1 MNDSGKWFWLA
12 GTAGGG
18 VLVYLLAPVLVPF
31 LVAAILAYIGDPLVD
46 RLERLRLSRTL
57 AVVAVFF
64 GLLLLLS
71 LLLLVL
77 VPMLERQLALLTTK
91 LPGYLDW
98 LQQQALPWLQTKLG
112 LRENVDLWGLKD
124 YAGSHWQS
132 AGGTAA
138 RLLASLSRSGLSLL
152 GWLANLFIV
161 PVVTFY
167 LLRDWDLLMARIREL
182 LPRHIESDA
191 VALARSVDQVLGAF
205 FRGQLSVMLALG
217 IVYTTGLWLVG
228 LDLALLIGMVAG
240 LVSFVPYLGFIVGIS
255 SAGLAAVM
263 QFHDVTHPLLVLL
276 VFSVGQ
282 LLEGTVLT
290 PLLLGERIGLHPVA
304 VIFAVLAGGQLFGFV
319 GILLALP
326 VAAVLLV
333 VLRDLRRRYLNSR
346 LYSTADR
353 E

>member
-12 GTAGGG
+12 GTVAGG
-18 VLVYLLAPVLVPF
+18 VLVYLLAPVLAPF

-77 VPMLERQLALLTTK
+77 VPLLERQLALLTTK

-112 LRENVDLWGLKD
+112 LHTTVDLWGLKA

-191 VALARSVDQVLGAF
+191 VALAHSVDDVLGAF

-240 LVSFVPYLGFIVGIS
+240 LVSFVPYLGFIVGVT

-263 QFHDVTHPLLVLL
+263 QFHDVAHPLLVLL
-276 VFSVGQ
+276 VFGVGQ

-333 VLRDLRRRYLNSR
+333 LLRDLRRRYLNSR